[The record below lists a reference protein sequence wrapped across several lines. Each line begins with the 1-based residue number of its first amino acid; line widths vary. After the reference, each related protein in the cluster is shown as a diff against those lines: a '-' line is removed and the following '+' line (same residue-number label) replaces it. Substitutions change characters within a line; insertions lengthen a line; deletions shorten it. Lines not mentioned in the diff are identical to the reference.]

1 MLSRLQFSII
11 LGFAVVLGVTA
22 ALVDFPFWMLLLAIL
37 LLTAIVA
44 YLPMIIN
51 LYMTEDMKKVER
63 FIEARLNQ
71 PVFHFYYALANEDD
85 FQVEKAL
92 REVRD
97 KYKKEYYYTVYSVT
111 YAAYKGK
118 LVDEKEAIA
127 QIKQP
132 ALRLYYEALLAIE
145 EGELERANR
154 LAKEQRKPWMKEAIL
169 AGVASKRGERDLEI
183 KHQQEA
189 IRLTR
194 GLQRYLLMKRYESA
208 GESRG

>member
-11 LGFAVVLGVTA
+11 LGFAIVLGVMA
-22 ALVDFPFWMLLLAIL
+22 ALVDYPFWILLVAIL

-44 YLPMIIN
+44 YLPMIMN
-51 LYMTEDMKKVER
+51 LYITEDMKKVEK

-97 KYKKEYYYTVYSVT
+97 KYKKPYYYAVYSVT

-118 LVDEKEAIA
+118 LIEEKEGIA

-132 ALRLYYEALLAIE
+132 ALRLYYQGLLAIE
-145 EGELERANR
+145 EGELDRGSQ
-154 LAKEQRKPWMKEAIL
+154 LAKEQRKPWMKEAVL
-169 AGVASKRGERDLEI
+169 AGVANKRGERDVEI

-194 GLQRYLLMKRYESA
+194 GLQRYLLVRRYEGP
-208 GESRG
+208 GEIRG

>member
-11 LGFAVVLGVTA
+11 LGLAIVLGMII
-22 ALVDFPFWMLLLAIL
+22 ALVDFPFWMLIIAIL
-37 LLTAIVA
+37 LITAIVA
-44 YLPMIIN
+44 YLPMIMN

-71 PVFHFYYALANEDD
+71 PVFHFYYALANEDA

-97 KYKKEYYYTVYSVT
+97 KYKKEYYHAIYSVT

-132 ALRLYYEALLAIE
+132 ALRRYYEALLAIE
-145 EGELERANR
+145 EGELERASE

-169 AGVASKRGERDLEI
+169 AGVANKRGERDLEI

-194 GLQRYLLMKRYESA
+194 GLQRYLLVKKYEGA